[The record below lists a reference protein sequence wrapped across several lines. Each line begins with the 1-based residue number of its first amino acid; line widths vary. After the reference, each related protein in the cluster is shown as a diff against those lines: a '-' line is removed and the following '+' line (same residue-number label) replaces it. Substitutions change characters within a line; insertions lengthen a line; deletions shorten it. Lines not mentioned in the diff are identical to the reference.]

1 MHRLQLRNARLGL
14 VLSLVV
20 MAMTLAGCGGNSGT
34 GAPYATQ
41 SLAPATGAAGAAT
54 QVTGGAN
61 ETTTSAITEVGRHA
75 PEYGIGP
82 GDVLQVSVFDVPSL
96 TSSVQV
102 SAEGT
107 ILLPLIGVVKVA
119 GESTSQAS
127 RQIAEKLAEKYLQS
141 PQVSVFVS
149 HSAQRVSVN
158 GAVEHPGVITLDGM
172 LTLSQA
178 VAEAGGANDVSDENR
193 VHIARLMGNQKVNDT
208 VFDLEAIKGGGAQD
222 PILHSGDIVVVE
234 ESGKRMAFKTIL
246 QLVPAISAIGTI
258 GLMGMGL

>member
-1 MHRLQLRNARLGL
+1 MYRLQLRNARIYL
-14 VLSLVV
+14 VLPL
-20 MAMTLAGCGGNSGT
+20 MAMAMALAGCGGNSGT
-34 GAPYATQ
+34 STPYTTQ
-41 SLAPATGAAGAAT
+41 TLAPVTAGTSAAT
-54 QVTGGAN
+54 QGTVGPA
-61 ETTTSAITEVGRHA
+61 ETTTSAVAEAGQHA

-102 SAEGT
+102 SADGT

-119 GESTSQAS
+119 GESTSLAS
-127 RQIAEKLAEKYLQS
+127 RQIADKLREKYLRA

-158 GAVEHPGVITLDGM
+158 GAVDHPGVITLDGT
-172 LTLSQA
+172 LTLTQA
-178 VAEAGGANDVSDENR
+178 VAEAGGANDVADENR

-208 VFDLEAIKGGGAQD
+208 LFDLEAIKGGAAQD

-246 QLVPAISAIGTI
+246 QIIPAISAIGTI